1 LLLIDDVLAREP
13 ANVEALAH
21 RGAALGLLER
31 HAEALACY
39 DRVLALESPRVEV
52 LFHRATTLGLLGR
65 DEEAVAAFD
74 AMLARHPAH
83 AEAWLRRGQ
92 SLLRLARHD
101 DALASIRKALD
112 LDPAFAEA
120 WTIRGTV
127 LAELRRNAEAA
138 AAFEQAIEHG
148 GDPQLNG
155 FFLAG
160 VAEAGTP
167 VAPPRHYVETLFDD
181 YAETFD
187 DHLLNVLRY
196 RAHEVQI
203 ARLRT
208 LWPRRFRR
216 ALDLGCGTGLY
227 GVLLQPVA
235 EAIDGADLSS
245 NMLEKAAARKIYAD
259 LFHADI
265 GEHLR
270 ATDRRYDLVVA
281 GDVFIYVGDP
291 APIFAGV
298 AGVIEPG
305 GAFCFSVE
313 LHDGPGDY
321 TLRPTLRYAHSEESL
336 RRLAAEHGFTVEEI
350 DRHPVREDQQ
360 QPIPGLLVYLT
371 KR

>member
-1 LLLIDDVLAREP
+1 LRP
-13 ANVEALAH
+13 
-21 RGAALGLLER
+21 
-31 HAEALACY
+31 
-39 DRVLALESPRVEV
+39 EV

-65 DEEAVAAFD
+65 DEEAIGAFD
-74 AMLARHPAH
+74 ATLARHPAH
-83 AEAWLRRGQ
+83 AEAWLRRGR

-101 DALASIRKALD
+101 DALASIQKALD
-112 LDPAFAEA
+112 LDPTFAEA

-127 LAELRRNAEAA
+127 LAEQRRNIEAA
-138 AAFEQAIEHG
+138 AAFEQAIAHG

-160 VAEAGTP
+160 ISEVAKP
-167 VAPPRHYVETLFDD
+167 VAPPRHYVEKLFDD
-181 YAETFD
+181 YADVFD

-196 RAHEVQI
+196 GAHEIQI
-203 ARLRT
+203 ARLRA

-265 GEHLR
+265 AEHLR

-298 AGVIEPG
+298 ARVLEPG

-321 TLRPTLRYAHSEESL
+321 TLRPTLRYAHSEASL
-336 RRLAAEHGFTVEEI
+336 RRLAAEHGFAVEEI
-350 DRHPVREDQQ
+350 DPHPVREDQQ

-371 KR
+371 KQ